1 MIKDKPLFS
10 KEYYKRIVKLIHK
23 YDNDIFHIISNYGLY
38 SGDTNLFKVLT
49 IKELVD
55 KIKGVPGDIIE
66 FGVWNGNTSF
76 LIKKILDIY
85 KIKKKLYLFDHFKGL
100 IHYENAEKSL
110 NTKYNNKLIG
120 NKKRII
126 DLIKFFKFKNIH
138 LIDKDATTLD
148 ENYFKGKKF
157 CLIICDV
164 DLYRPTLKILE
175 SVEKNISKKGIIL
188 FDEGNMPNLFPG
200 EKKALQEFYKP
211 RKNKFTINFIRGAR
225 QPDVYLKRIR

>member
-85 KIKKKLYLFDHFKGL
+85 KIKKKLYLFYHFKGL
-100 IHYENAEKSL
+100 I
-110 NTKYNNKLIG
+110 
-120 NKKRII
+120 
-126 DLIKFFKFKNIH
+126 
-138 LIDKDATTLD
+138 
-148 ENYFKGKKF
+148 NY
-157 CLIICDV
+157 
-164 DLYRPTLKILE
+164 
-175 SVEKNISKKGIIL
+175 
-188 FDEGNMPNLFPG
+188 
-200 EKKALQEFYKP
+200 
-211 RKNKFTINFIRGAR
+211 
-225 QPDVYLKRIR
+225 